1 MKRLNLLIVALLVTA
16 FSASAQLSAVRKVF
30 DNNHTQRTEIILPKV
45 NGQALYSYKLKF
57 EFTTD
62 AGALEHL
69 NGRTFQVEDVDFV
82 EEYFPGFQIPA
93 AE

>member
-1 MKRLNLLIVALLVTA
+1 MFR
-16 FSASAQLSAVRKVF
+16 
-30 DNNHTQRTEIILPKV
+30 
-45 NGQALYSYKLKF
+45 GYKLKF